1 MAIFVAGERR
11 LMQKTFLSN
20 LSLLMVLNLLIK
32 PAYLLLV
39 EAEVQNRVGSEVFG
53 HYSALLSLGFL
64 LNIILDLGIN
74 TFTSR
79 ELSRR
84 NDVASNF
91 FSGVV
96 LLRLL
101 LAAVYFVLLTGLA
114 LVLGYGRES
123 IVLLIW
129 IGINQLLAASV
140 LYIRSNLSGLL
151 LFRQDAV
158 LSVLDRAV
166 AFALLAAVLYRG
178 ALGASFDI
186 RYLIG
191 AQTVAYAS
199 GVFAG
204 MLFLSPHIGSWKPR
218 WRPRLNRVVL
228 NQSIPYALLVMLMMV
243 YYKTDSV
250 MLERMRPDGAWQA
263 GVYAMG
269 YRLFEAANMLGY
281 LFATLLLPLFSKML
295 KSGTEVRSL
304 VDNAFRIV
312 LAGSFALAVA
322 STFWSVE
329 IIGTIYDHDIA
340 SASPLFKLLMWSFVF
355 MMISYV
361 WGTLLTA
368 HGNMRG
374 MNSVAAVAV
383 VLNIA
388 LNALLIPGHGAT
400 GSALASLATQVLVA
414 ITQMVLVVRSAATP
428 PKSSTLIRAS
438 LYLAVLLGIALLLGT
453 VEWNGLAELSL
464 FGLLAVAAAFGTGL
478 IRRVQFS
485 QLLRVDAP
493 SRE

>member
-1 MAIFVAGERR
+1 
-11 LMQKTFLSN
+11 MQKTFLSN

-64 LNIILDLGIN
+64 LNIVLDLGIN

-84 NDVASNF
+84 NDVVSNY

-101 LAAVYFVLLTGLA
+101 LAGVYFAVLTVLA
-114 LVLGYGRES
+114 MLLGYSGES
-123 IVLLIW
+123 ITLLVW
-129 IGINQLLAASV
+129 IGVNQLLAASV

-166 AFALLAAVLYRG
+166 AFGLLAALLYGGWMDG
-178 ALGASFDI
+178 AFEL
-186 RYLIG
+186 RYLVG
-191 AQTVAYAS
+191 AQTVAYS
-199 GVFAG
+199 TGIVVGMVF
-204 MLFLSPHIGSWKPR
+204 LYPQIGSWKPR

-250 MLERMRPDGAWQA
+250 MLERLRPDGAWQA

-281 LFATLLLPLFSKML
+281 LFATLLLPLFSRML
-295 KSGTEVRSL
+295 KQGQAVNAL

-312 LAGSFALAVA
+312 LTGSFALAVGC
-322 STFWSVE
+322 SFWSETV
-329 IIGTIYDHDIA
+329 ISTLYDHDIEA
-340 SASPLFKLLMWSFVF
+340 AAPLFKLLMWSFVF
-355 MMISYV
+355 MMTSYV

-368 HGNMRG
+368 HGNMRS
-374 MNSVAAVAV
+374 MNAVAAVAV

-388 LNALLIPGHGAT
+388 LNAWLIPYHGAY
-400 GSALASLATQVLVA
+400 GSAAASLATQVLVA
-414 ITQMVLVVRSAATP
+414 FAQMLIVGRSTGTAPA
-428 PKSSTLIRAS
+428 SSTVGRS
-438 LYLAVLLGIALLLGT
+438 MGYLVLLVGAAFATRYIPIDGLLQLALFGSCAVLLAWGIGI
-453 VEWNGLAELSL
+453 VKP
-464 FGLLAVAAAFGTGL
+464 
-478 IRRVQFS
+478 VQFK
-485 QLLRVDAP
+485 QLLNANDA
-493 SRE
+493 SGD